1 MTGRLARVALPL
13 PVFAPYTYRI
23 PETLADRVMPGA
35 RVVVPVRKRELVGIV
50 VETGDELPVRE
61 AARSMSARAGSLK
74 ASLQGPG
81 LPRAAGRRSARAA
94 EAQSQAP
101 PGQDTPVIEL
111 REILAAPDQE
121 PALPPGLLRTAEW
134 MAGYYGAPI
143 GIALRGMLPAPMWG
157 ASRVL
162 IRLTGTGAVRL
173 GGLAGQLLEWVEGRG
188 GEAPLDTAARHFRKP
203 LWEVADRLA
212 RVGAAE
218 LSVEPAEAGPGSLRE
233 RRLELAGEPL
243 TLLERDARFARRAR
257 QRALYETLEQLGGGA
272 PVRHLRESLGM
283 SDAVIRALARSGL
296 ARVVTTER
304 VRDPFAGFPV
314 TPPPEDLTA
323 EQATALTRIEGLLP
337 GSGALLFG
345 VTGSGKTLVYLRA
358 VRQAVEAGRGAII
371 LVPEIGLTP
380 QMVGRVRGMFG
391 SAVAVLHSGL
401 SDGER
406 ADAWRLLRRGER
418 RVAVGA
424 RSAVFAPV
432 RDLGLIVVDEEH
444 EASYKNGEAPRY
456 HAREVALVRAR
467 LEGARYV
474 LGSATPSLE
483 TFRLTRGDPD
493 DPASLRLCVLPRR
506 IDDRPLPPVEM
517 VDLRSAPRVRT
528 GHAVPWSEALDTA
541 LAGALAR
548 GDQAI
553 LLLNRRGYAA
563 FVQCHECGLVPECPD
578 CSIALPLHRVP
589 PGLRCHYC
597 GRRFPIP
604 EQCAACGHPVQRA
617 HGIGTQQLEELVAS
631 RFPGARL
638 ARMDLDTTSTRWSHH
653 RILER
658 IEKREV
664 DVLLGTQMIA
674 KGMDFPNVT
683 LVGVVD
689 ADTALHLPDF
699 RAGERTYQLL
709 AQVAGRAG
717 RGPKGG
723 RVLVQTRSPEHP
735 ALVFAARHDTGGFLA
750 QEAESRKDPP
760 YPPEIS
766 LLNVVVSAE
775 KEQQAAKEAVGV
787 AEWLEKLIASQGLPL
802 ILLGPAPCPLTRIKG
817 RWRWHLLVKGPVEEI
832 GRVVRYAAPRLEG
845 RGTARV
851 VLDRDPVSLL

>member
-1 MTGRLARVALPL
+1 MTERSAQVALPL
-13 PVFAPYTYRI
+13 PVFAPYTYTI
-23 PETLADRVMPGA
+23 PETLADRVTPGA

-50 VETGDELPVRE
+50 VDTVIASE
-61 AARSMSARAGSLK
+61 AAVV
-74 ASLQGPG
+74 ASEAKQPG
-81 LPRAAGRRSARAA
+81 F
-94 EAQSQAP
+94 Q
-101 PGQDTPVIEL
+101 L
-111 REILAAPDQE
+111 RDILAAPDAE
-121 PALPPGLLRTAEW
+121 PALPAPLLRTAEW

-143 GIALRGMLPAPMWG
+143 GIALKAMVPAPMWG
-157 ASRVL
+157 ASRVV
-162 IRLTGTGAVRL
+162 IRATGAGRRL
-173 GGLAGQLLEWVEGRG
+173 GGLAEQLIEWLEGRG

-218 LSVEPAEAGPGSLRE
+218 LHVEPAEAEPATLVE

-243 TLLERDARFARRAR
+243 TLIERDAKFKRRVR
-257 QRALYETLEQLGGGA
+257 QRALYETLEQLGGSA
-272 PVRHLRESLGM
+272 PVKHLKETLGM
-283 SDAVIRALARSGL
+283 SDGVLRALAGSGL
-296 ARVVTTER
+296 ARVTRAER
-304 VRDPFAGFPV
+304 MRDPFEGQPG
-314 TPPPEDLTA
+314 TPPPERLTA
-323 EQATALTRIEGLLP
+323 EQDGALERIDGLAP
-337 GSGALLFG
+337 GSGAFLFG

-358 VRQAVEAGRGAII
+358 VQHAVEAGRGAIV

-380 QMVGRVRGMFG
+380 QMVSRVRGMFG
-391 SAVAVLHSGL
+391 DAVAVLHSGL

-456 HAREVALVRAR
+456 HAREVALVRAK

-483 TFRLTRGDPD
+483 TFARAPGLEV
-493 DPASLRLCVLPRR
+493 LRLPRR
-506 IDDRPLPPVEM
+506 IDDRPMPPVEI
-517 VDLRSAPRVRT
+517 VDMRSAPWVRT
-528 GHAVPWSEALDTA
+528 GHSVPWSEALDTA
-541 LAGALAR
+541 LDGALHR
-548 GDQAI
+548 GEQAI

-563 FVQCHECGLVPECPD
+563 FIQCPECGEVPECPD
-578 CSIALPLHRVP
+578 CSIALTLHRVP

-597 GRRFPIP
+597 GRHFPIP
-604 EQCAACGHPVQRA
+604 VRCANCGHAVQQA
-617 HGIGTQQLEELVAS
+617 HGIGTQQLEELVAA
-631 RFPGARL
+631 RFPKARL
-638 ARMDLDTTSTRWSHH
+638 ARMDLDTTSTRFSHH
-653 RILER
+653 RILDR
-658 IEKREV
+658 IERREV
-664 DVLLGTQMIA
+664 DILLGTQMIA

-723 RVLVQTRSPEHP
+723 KVLVQTRSPEHP
-735 ALVFAARHDTGGFLA
+735 ALKFAARHDTEGFLA
-750 QEAESRKDPP
+750 HEAKERKSPP
-760 YPPEIS
+760 YPPETS

-775 KEQQAAKEAVGV
+775 QEKRATNEAVGV
-787 AEWLEKLIASQGLPL
+787 AEWLEKLISSQSLPL
-802 ILLGPAPCPLTRIKG
+802 VLLGPAPCPLTRIKA
-817 RWRWHLLVKGPVEEI
+817 RWRWHLLLKGPVEEI

-845 RGTARV
+845 RRAARV

>member
-1 MTGRLARVALPL
+1 MTEQLAQVALPL
-13 PVFAPYTYRI
+13 PVFAPYTYTI
-23 PETLADRVMPGA
+23 PETLADRVVPGA

-50 VETGDELPVRE
+50 VATGVERPAVE
-61 AARSMSARAGSLK
+61 ARPL
-74 ASLQGPG
+74 
-81 LPRAAGRRSARAA
+81 
-94 EAQSQAP
+94 
-101 PGQDTPVIEL
+101 
-111 REILAAPDQE
+111 LAAPDAE
-121 PALPPGLLRTAEW
+121 PALPPALLRTAEW

-143 GIALRGMLPAPMWG
+143 GIALKAMLPAPMWG

-162 IRLTGTGAVRL
+162 IRLTGGAAARL
-173 GGLAGQLLEWVEGRG
+173 GGLAEQLVEWLDGRG

-218 LSVEPAEAGPGSLRE
+218 LVVEPAEAEPGSLVE
-233 RRLELAGEPL
+233 RRLELAGERL
-243 TLLERDARFARRAR
+243 TLIERGAKFKRRVK
-257 QRALYETLEQLGGGA
+257 QRALYETLEQLGGSA
-272 PVRHLRESLGM
+272 PIKHLKETLGM
-283 SDAVIRALARSGL
+283 SDAVIRALADSGL
-296 ARVVTTER
+296 ARVVKAER
-304 VRDPFAGFPV
+304 LRDPFEGERG
-314 TPPPEDLTA
+314 TPPPEELTG
-323 EQATALTRIEGLLP
+323 EQAAVLEQIEGLAP

-358 VRQAVEAGRGAII
+358 VRRAVEAGRGAIV

-380 QMVGRVRGMFG
+380 QMVSRVRGMFG
-391 SAVAVLHSGL
+391 KIVAVLHSGL

-406 ADAWRLLRRGER
+406 SDAWRLLRRGER

-424 RSAVFAPV
+424 RSAMFAPV
-432 RDLGLIVVDEEH
+432 KDLGLIVVDEEH
-444 EASYKNGEAPRY
+444 ETSYKNGEAPRY

-483 TFRLTRGDPD
+483 TFTLTRTVASPSTV
-493 DPASLRLCVLPRR
+493 PSVLASLRLCVLPKR
-506 IDDRPLPPVEM
+506 IDDRPLPPVEI
-517 VDLRSAPRVRT
+517 VDMRSAPSVKT
-528 GHAVPWSEALDTA
+528 GHSVPWSEALDSALTA
-541 LAGALAR
+541 AMAR

-563 FVQCHECGLVPECPD
+563 FVQCPACGLVPECPD
-578 CSIALPLHRVP
+578 CSIALTLHRVP

-597 GRRFPIP
+597 GRRFPVP
-604 EQCAACGHPVQRA
+604 VECANCGHVVQRA
-617 HGIGTQQLEELVAS
+617 HGIGTQQLEELVAA
-631 RFPGARL
+631 RFPKARL

-653 RILER
+653 RILDR
-658 IEKREV
+658 IGRGDV
-664 DVLLGTQMIA
+664 DILLGTQMIA

-723 RVLVQTRSPEHP
+723 KVLVQTRNPEHP
-735 ALVFAARHDTGGFLA
+735 ALKFAARHDTEGFLA
-750 QEAESRKDPP
+750 QEAEARKSPP
-760 YPPEIS
+760 YPPETS

-775 KEQQAAKEAVGV
+775 QEKRATDEAVGV
-787 AEWLEKLIASQGLPL
+787 AAWLEKLISAQGLPL
-802 ILLGPAPCPLTRIKG
+802 ILLGPAPCPLTRIKA
-817 RWRWHLLVKGPVEEI
+817 RWRWHVLVKGPVEEI

-845 RGTARV
+845 QGTARV

>member
-1 MTGRLARVALPL
+1 MTERFAQVALPL
-13 PVFAPYTYRI
+13 PLFEPYTYSI
-23 PETLADRVMPGA
+23 PDILADRVEPGA
-35 RVVVPVRKRELVGIV
+35 RVVVPVRRRELVGV
-50 VETGDELPVRE
+50 VVAVGDD
-61 AARSMSARAGSLK
+61 A
-74 ASLQGPG
+74 PG
-81 LPRAAGRRSARAA
+81 MATKP
-94 EAQSQAP
+94 
-101 PGQDTPVIEL
+101 
-111 REILAAPDQE
+111 ILAAPDLE
-121 PALPPGLLRTAEW
+121 PALSPGLLRTAEW

-143 GIALRGMLPAPMWG
+143 GLALKAMLPAPMWG

-162 IRLTGTGAVRL
+162 IRLTGSGPGRL
-173 GGLAGQLLEWVEGRG
+173 GGLAEQLLEWLDGRG
-188 GEAPLDTAARHFRKP
+188 GAAPLDTAARHFRKP

-218 LSVEPAEAGPGSLRE
+218 LVVEPAEAEPATLTE

-243 TLLERDARFARRAR
+243 TLIERDTRFARRVK
-257 QRALYETLEQLGGGA
+257 QRRLYETLEQLGGSI
-272 PVRHLRESLGM
+272 PVKHLKETLGM
-283 SDAVIRALARSGL
+283 SDAVIRALADSGL
-296 ARVVTTER
+296 ARVVKAER
-304 VRDPFAGFPV
+304 LRDPFEGEPG
-314 TPPPEDLTA
+314 TPPPAELTT
-323 EQATALTRIEGLLP
+323 EQAAVLERIDALAP

-358 VRQAVEAGRGAII
+358 VERAVGSGRGAIV

-380 QMVGRVRGMFG
+380 QMVSRVRGMFG
-391 SAVAVLHSGL
+391 NDVAVLHSGL

-432 RDLGLIVVDEEH
+432 KDLGLIVVDEEH

-456 HAREVALVRAR
+456 HAREVARVRAR
-467 LEGARYV
+467 LESARFV
-474 LGSATPSLE
+474 FGSATPSLE
-483 TFRLTRGDPD
+483 TYDAF
-493 DPASLRLCVLPRR
+493 ASSRHRAPGSSGVLRLPRR
-506 IDDRPLPPVEM
+506 IDDRPLPPVEI
-517 VDLRSAPRVRT
+517 VDLRSAPSVRT
-528 GHAVPWSEALDTA
+528 GHSVPWSEALDAA
-541 LAGALAR
+541 LNTVLVR
-548 GDQAI
+548 GEQAI

-563 FVQCHECGLVPECPD
+563 FVQCPECGLVPECPD
-578 CSIALPLHRVP
+578 CSIALTLHRVP
-589 PGLRCHYC
+589 PGMRCHYC
-597 GRRFPIP
+597 GRHYPVP
-604 EQCAACGHPVQRA
+604 EKCAACGHPVQRA
-617 HGIGTQQLEELVAS
+617 HGIGTQQLEELVAA
-631 RFPGARL
+631 RFPKARL
-638 ARMDLDTTSTRWSHH
+638 ARMDLDTTSARWSHH

-658 IEKREV
+658 IGRGEV
-664 DVLLGTQMIA
+664 DILLGTQMIA

-723 RVLVQTRSPEHP
+723 RVLVQTRSPDHP
-735 ALVFAARHDTGGFLA
+735 ALKFAARHDTEGFLA
-750 QEAESRKDPP
+750 HEAEERQNPP
-760 YPPEIS
+760 YPPETS

-775 KEQQAAKEAVGV
+775 QEEKATAEALGV
-787 AEWLEKLIASQGLPL
+787 ADWLEKLIATQGLPL
-802 ILLGPAPCPLTRIKG
+802 TLLGPAPCPLTRIKA
-817 RWRWHLLVKGPVEEI
+817 RWRWHVLVKGPVEEI

>member
-1 MTGRLARVALPL
+1 MTERFAHVALPL
-13 PVFAPYTYRI
+13 PLFEPYTYRI
-23 PETLADRVMPGA
+23 PETLADRIVPGA
-35 RVVVPVRKRELVGIV
+35 RVVVPVRARQLVGV
-50 VETGDELPVRE
+50 VVAIDMERFPLSSPSSQSSQSTPP
-61 AARSMSARAGSLK
+61 LK
-74 ASLQGPG
+74 
-81 LPRAAGRRSARAA
+81 
-94 EAQSQAP
+94 
-101 PGQDTPVIEL
+101 D
-111 REILAAPDQE
+111 ILAAPDAE
-121 PALPPGLLRTAEW
+121 PALTPALLRTAEW

-143 GIALRGMLPAPMWG
+143 GIALKAMVPAPMWG

-162 IRLTGTGAVRL
+162 IKVTGTGQRL
-173 GGLAGQLLEWVEGRG
+173 GGLAEQLVEWLEGRG
-188 GEAPLDTAARHFRKP
+188 GAAPLDTAARHFRKP

-218 LSVEPAEAGPGSLRE
+218 LSVEPAEAEPATLVE
-233 RRLELAGEPL
+233 RRLEVAGEPL
-243 TLLERDARFARRAR
+243 TLIERDARFARRAK
-257 QRALYETLEQLGGGA
+257 QRRLYETLEQLGGSA
-272 PVRHLRESLGM
+272 AITHLKDSLGM
-283 SDAVIRALARSGL
+283 SDAVIKALADSGL
-296 ARVVTTER
+296 ARVVKAER
-304 VRDPFAGFPV
+304 LRDPFEGEPG
-314 TPPPEDLTA
+314 TPPPAELTPQ
-323 EQATALTRIEGLLP
+323 QAAALQSVDGLAP

-358 VRQAVEAGRGAII
+358 VQRALQAGRGAIV

-391 SAVAVLHSGL
+391 NDVAVLHSGL

-432 RDLGLIVVDEEH
+432 RDLDLIVLDEEH
-444 EASYKNGEAPRY
+444 ETSYKNGEAPRY
-456 HAREVALVRAR
+456 HAREVSRVRAR
-467 LEGARYV
+467 LESARYV

-483 TFRLTRGDPD
+483 TFRLTRSVSADLPTYRPTD
-493 DPASLRLCVLPRR
+493 SPPALLRLPKR
-506 IDDRPLPPVEM
+506 IDDRPLPPVEI
-517 VDLRSAPRVRT
+517 VDLRTAPQVKT
-528 GHAVPWSEALDTA
+528 GHAVPWSEALDAA
-541 LAGALAR
+541 LNTVLVR

-563 FVQCHECGLVPECPD
+563 FVQCPECGLVPECPD
-578 CSIALPLHRVP
+578 CSIALTLHRVP

-597 GRRFPIP
+597 GRHFPVP
-604 EQCAACGHPVQRA
+604 VQCSNCGHAVQRA
-617 HGIGTQQLEELVAS
+617 HGIGTQQLEELVAA
-631 RFPGARL
+631 RFPKARL
-638 ARMDLDTTSTRWSHH
+638 ARMDLDTTSARWSHH

-658 IEKREV
+658 IERGQV

-723 RVLVQTRSPEHP
+723 KVLVQTRSPDHP
-735 ALVFAARHDTGGFLA
+735 ALKFAARHDTEGFLA
-750 QEAESRKDPP
+750 HEALERKSPP
-760 YPPEIS
+760 YPPETS

-775 KEQQAAKEAVGV
+775 QEQKATDEALGV
-787 AEWLEKLIASQGLPL
+787 ADWLEKLISSRGLPL
-802 ILLGPAPCPLTRIKG
+802 VLLGPAPCPLTRIKA
-817 RWRWHLLVKGPVEEI
+817 RWRWHVLVKGPVEEI

>member
-1 MTGRLARVALPL
+1 MTERFAHVALPL
-13 PVFAPYTYRI
+13 PLFEPYSYRI
-23 PETLADRVMPGA
+23 PETLADRIVPGA
-35 RVVVPVRKRELVGIV
+35 RVVVPVRRRELVGV
-50 VETGDELPVRE
+50 VVSID
-61 AARSMSARAGSLK
+61 A
-74 ASLQGPG
+74 
-81 LPRAAGRRSARAA
+81 
-94 EAQSQAP
+94 AP
-101 PGQDTPVIEL
+101 PTMEARDV
-111 REILAAPDQE
+111 LAAPDPE
-121 PALPPGLLRTAEW
+121 PALAPPLLRTAEW
-134 MAGYYGAPI
+134 MAGYYGTPI
-143 GIALRGMLPAPMWG
+143 GIALKAMLPAPMWG

-162 IRLTGTGAVRL
+162 IRVTGSGQRL
-173 GGLAGQLLEWVEGRG
+173 GGLAEQLVEWLEGRG

-218 LSVEPAEAGPGSLRE
+218 LSVEPAAAEPATLVE

-243 TLLERDARFARRAR
+243 TLVERDARFARRVK
-257 QRALYETLEQLGGGA
+257 QRRLYETLEQLGGSA
-272 PVRHLRESLGM
+272 AIKHLKDSLGM
-283 SDAVIRALARSGL
+283 SDAVIKALAESGL
-296 ARVVTTER
+296 ARVIKAER
-304 VRDPFAGFPV
+304 LRDPFEAEAG
-314 TPPPEDLTA
+314 TPPPAELTT
-323 EQATALTRIEGLLP
+323 EQAAALESIDGLAP

-358 VRQAVEAGRGAII
+358 VQRAMEAGRGAIV

-380 QMVGRVRGMFG
+380 QMVSRVRGMFG
-391 SAVAVLHSGL
+391 NDVAVLHSGL

-432 RDLGLIVVDEEH
+432 RDLGLIVMDEEH
-444 EASYKNGEAPRY
+444 ETSYKNGEAPRY
-456 HAREVALVRAR
+456 HAREVARVRAR

-483 TFRLTRGDPD
+483 TFTQALVPSLSS
-493 DPASLRLCVLPRR
+493 ASTPSSPSPPSLRQPLRLCALPRR
-506 IDDRPLPPVEM
+506 IDDRPLPPVEI
-517 VDLRSAPRVRT
+517 VDLRSAPQIKT
-528 GHAVPWSEALDTA
+528 GHSVPWSEALDSA
-541 LAGALAR
+541 LTGVLAR

-563 FVQCHECGLVPECPD
+563 FVQCPECGLVPECPD
-578 CSIALPLHRVP
+578 CSIALTLHRVP

-597 GRRFPIP
+597 GKHYAIP
-604 EQCAACGHPVQRA
+604 VQCPNCGHAVQRA
-617 HGIGTQQLEELVAS
+617 HGIGTQQLEELVAA

-638 ARMDLDTTSTRWSHH
+638 ARMDLDTTSTRFSHH

-658 IEKREV
+658 IEKGQV
-664 DVLLGTQMIA
+664 DILLGTQMIA
-674 KGMDFPNVT
+674 KGMDFPNVS

-723 RVLVQTRSPEHP
+723 KVLVQTRSPDHP
-735 ALVFAARHDTGGFLA
+735 ALKFAARHDTGGFLA
-750 QEAESRKDPP
+750 HEAEERKSPP
-760 YPPEIS
+760 YPPETS

-775 KEQQAAKEAVGV
+775 QEAKATEDAMGV
-787 AEWLEKLIASQGLPL
+787 ADWLEKLIASQGLPL
-802 ILLGPAPCPLTRIKG
+802 VLLGPAPCPLTRIKA
-817 RWRWHLLVKGPVEEI
+817 RWRWHVLVKGPVEEI
-832 GRVVRYAAPRLEG
+832 GRVVRYAAPRLEA
-845 RGTARV
+845 RGAARV